1 LKNVFIRRR
10 TLKQLIIISLFLLF
24 VLSACDVDEILNDA
38 ANTNISAKSKLND
51 VLTTARENFAVD
63 AQLSALYGFNVSQ
76 TGEIDLSNPD
86 GNAFI
91 YVLQSDVNQSNK
103 FYVPVFG
110 AGPVESPI
118 DFNDML
124 SLVKDTTASNILGN
138 VFTGLSTVHIDPSVS
153 YDDSPDIVE
162 KMLMR
167 SDVSNFRSSN
177 SGSKIDMFLVPGK
190 SIDSTS
196 VTNSADWIVNF
207 YADSTSLVLWLHP
220 GIVTGTVTKI
230 SD

>member
-1 LKNVFIRRR
+1 M
-10 TLKQLIIISLFLLF
+10 KQLLITSLFLLI
-24 VLSACDVDEILNDA
+24 VLLACDVDEILNDA

-51 VLTTARENFAVD
+51 VLTTARENFAAD

-86 GNAFI
+86 ANAFV
-91 YVLQSDVNQSNK
+91 YVVQSDLNQANK

-124 SLVKDTTASNILGN
+124 SLVKDSTASNILGT

-153 YDDSPDIVE
+153 YDDSPAVLE
-162 KMLMR
+162 KLLAR

-177 SGSKIDMFLVPGK
+177 SGSKIDMFLVPSK

-196 VTNSADWIVNF
+196 VTNSADWLVNF
-207 YADSTSLVLWLHP
+207 YGDSISLVLWLHP
-220 GIVTGTVTKI
+220 GTVNGTVTKI
-230 SD
+230 SN

>member
-1 LKNVFIRRR
+1 
-10 TLKQLIIISLFLLF
+10 LKQLLITSLFLLI
-24 VLSACDVDEILNDA
+24 VLLACDVDEILNDA

-51 VLTTARENFAVD
+51 VLTTARENFAAD

-86 GNAFI
+86 ANAFV
-91 YVLQSDVNQSNK
+91 YVVQSDLNQANK

-124 SLVKDTTASNILGN
+124 SLVKDSTASNILGT

-153 YDDSPDIVE
+153 YDDSPAVLE
-162 KMLMR
+162 KLLAR

-196 VTNSADWIVNF
+196 VTNSADWLVNF
-207 YADSTSLVLWLHP
+207 YGDSISLVLWLHP
-220 GIVTGTVTKI
+220 GTVNGTVTKI
-230 SD
+230 SN

>member
-1 LKNVFIRRR
+1 LKTHFKRRR
-10 TLKQLIIISLFLLF
+10 TLKQLLITSLFLLI
-24 VLSACDVDEILNDA
+24 VLLACDVDEILNDA

-51 VLTTARENFAVD
+51 VLTTARENFAAD

-86 GNAFI
+86 ANAFV
-91 YVLQSDVNQSNK
+91 YVVQSDLNQANK

-124 SLVKDTTASNILGN
+124 SLVKDSTASNILGT

-153 YDDSPDIVE
+153 YDDSPAVLE
-162 KMLMR
+162 KLLAR

-196 VTNSADWIVNF
+196 VTNSADWLVNF
-207 YADSTSLVLWLHP
+207 YGDSISLVLWLHP
-220 GIVTGTVTKI
+220 GTVNGTVTKI
-230 SD
+230 SN

>member
-1 LKNVFIRRR
+1 
-10 TLKQLIIISLFLLF
+10 LKQLLITSLFLLI
-24 VLSACDVDEILNDA
+24 VLLACDVDEILNDA

-51 VLTTARENFAVD
+51 VLTTARENFAAD

-86 GNAFI
+86 ANAFV
-91 YVLQSDVNQSNK
+91 YVVQSDLNQANK

-124 SLVKDTTASNILGN
+124 SLVKDSTASNILGT

-153 YDDSPDIVE
+153 YDDSPAVLE
-162 KMLMR
+162 KLLAR

-177 SGSKIDMFLVPGK
+177 SGSKIDMFLVPSK

-196 VTNSADWIVNF
+196 VTNSADWLVNF
-207 YADSTSLVLWLHP
+207 YGDSISLVLWLHP
-220 GIVTGTVTKI
+220 GTVNGTVTKI
-230 SD
+230 SN

>member
-1 LKNVFIRRR
+1 M
-10 TLKQLIIISLFLLF
+10 KQLLITSLFLLI
-24 VLSACDVDEILNDA
+24 VLLACDVDEILNDA

-51 VLTTARENFAVD
+51 VLTTARENFAAD

-86 GNAFI
+86 ANAFV
-91 YVLQSDVNQSNK
+91 YVVQSDLNQANK

-124 SLVKDTTASNILGN
+124 SLVKDSTASNILGT

-153 YDDSPDIVE
+153 YDDSPAVLE
-162 KMLMR
+162 KLLAR

-196 VTNSADWIVNF
+196 VTNSADWLVNF
-207 YADSTSLVLWLHP
+207 YGDSISLVLWLHP
-220 GIVTGTVTKI
+220 GTVNGTVTKI
-230 SD
+230 SN

>member
-1 LKNVFIRRR
+1 LKTHFKRRR
-10 TLKQLIIISLFLLF
+10 TLKQLLITSLFLLI
-24 VLSACDVDEILNDA
+24 VLLACDVDEILNDA

-51 VLTTARENFAVD
+51 VLTTARENFAAD

-86 GNAFI
+86 ANAFV
-91 YVLQSDVNQSNK
+91 YVVQSDLNQANK

-124 SLVKDTTASNILGN
+124 SLVKDSTASNILGT
-138 VFTGLSTVHIDPSVS
+138 VFTGLSTVHIDPSMS
-153 YDDSPDIVE
+153 YDDSPAVLE
-162 KMLMR
+162 KLLAR

-196 VTNSADWIVNF
+196 VTNSADWLVNF
-207 YADSTSLVLWLHP
+207 YGDSISLVLWLHP
-220 GIVTGTVTKI
+220 GTVNGTVTKI
-230 SD
+230 SN

>member
-1 LKNVFIRRR
+1 M
-10 TLKQLIIISLFLLF
+10 KQLIVTPLFLLF

-63 AQLSALYGFNVSQ
+63 AQLSTLYGFNVSSN
-76 TGEIDLSNPD
+76 GEIDLSNPD
-86 GNAFI
+86 DNAFI
-91 YVLQSDVNQSNK
+91 YVVQSDINQSNK

-153 YDDSPDIVE
+153 YDDSPAIIE

-167 SDVSNFRSSN
+167 SDVSNFRSFH
-177 SGSKIDMFLVPGK
+177 SGSKIDMFLIPGK

-207 YADSTSLVLWLHP
+207 YSETTSLVLWLHP
-220 GIVTGTVTKI
+220 GNVTGTVTKI